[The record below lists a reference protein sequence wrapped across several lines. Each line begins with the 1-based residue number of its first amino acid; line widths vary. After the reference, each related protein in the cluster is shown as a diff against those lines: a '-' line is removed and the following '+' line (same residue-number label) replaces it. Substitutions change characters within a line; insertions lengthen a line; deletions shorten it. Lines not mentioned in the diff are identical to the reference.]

1 MSGCGQGCGR
11 GRGRPPGRARGA
23 RGLGDQGSNA
33 AQGQDAPVPAVVR
46 GRGRPRKN
54 PHDANGNATQHNP
67 PPAAGGLDDCHDFL
81 VVVGQR
87 FSWEL

>member
-1 MSGCGQGCGR
+1 MKEYSEIWTLCFIGSN
-11 GRGRPPGRARGA
+11 AA
-23 RGLGDQGSNA
+23 HGSNA

>member
-1 MSGCGQGCGR
+1 MAEDVHLGEHEVLEALGLKVQMLLR
-11 GRGRPPGRARGA
+11 VKMLQFLLMYVAGA
-23 RGLGDQGSNA
+23 
-33 AQGQDAPVPAVVR
+33 
-46 GRGRPRKN
+46 GRPRKN